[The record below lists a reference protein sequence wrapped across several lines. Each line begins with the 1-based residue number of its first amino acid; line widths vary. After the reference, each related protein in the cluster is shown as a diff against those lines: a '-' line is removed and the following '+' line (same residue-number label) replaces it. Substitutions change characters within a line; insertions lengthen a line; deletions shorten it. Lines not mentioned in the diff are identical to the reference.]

1 MKKMRFICVF
11 LVLCTLACMFSGCA
25 REDEKKPYMTLN
37 AVLDFADQARELDLR
52 YFSQYEYVVLGSEE
66 LPLYY
71 FQLREIDYSLS
82 IGVDSDG
89 MIESMILSHI
99 SGEEIYIFHKNPG
112 QLDPNATQY
121 VEDASAYDIQKFIDK
136 MTEN

>member
-1 MKKMRFICVF
+1 MKKRRLLSTIFA
-11 LVLCTLACMFSGCA
+11 LCLLACLLAGCA
-25 REDEKKPYMTLN
+25 REEEKKPYMTLDN
-37 AVLDFADQARELDLR
+37 VLNFADQARDLDMR
-52 YFSQYEYVVLGSEE
+52 YFSQYEYVVLGSAE

-71 FQLREIDYSLS
+71 FQLKEIDYSLS
-82 IGVDSDG
+82 IGVDANG

>member
-1 MKKMRFICVF
+1 MKKFRLLCA
-11 LVLCTLACMFSGCA
+11 LLALSVLAGCA
-25 REDEKKPYMTLN
+25 REDEKKPYMTLD
-37 AVLDFADQARELDLR
+37 AVLSFADQARQLDLK
-52 YFSQYEYVVLGSEE
+52 YFLQYEYVVLGSAE

-71 FQLREIDYSLS
+71 FQLRETDFSLS
-82 IGVDSDG
+82 IGVGSDG
-89 MIESMILSHI
+89 MPESMILSHI

-121 VEDASAYDIQKFIDK
+121 TKDASTYDIQNFIDK